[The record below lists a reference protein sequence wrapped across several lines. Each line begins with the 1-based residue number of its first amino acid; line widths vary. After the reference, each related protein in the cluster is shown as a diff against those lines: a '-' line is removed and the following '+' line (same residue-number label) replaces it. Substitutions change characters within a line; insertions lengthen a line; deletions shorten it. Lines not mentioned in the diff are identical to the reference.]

1 MKTPKSVNKTIK
13 KIFTSKYTLNLMFVV
28 AFVNLLCLIMCGKEK
43 QVALFFLVGFLTS
56 FFSNNMI
63 IVLGLPMLLVNLD
76 LLGSNSLIE
85 GMDDMKD
92 HNSKDDKHDNK
103 KKKKVKQEI
112 NNDDTDTDTDN
123 DTDTDSDNDSDEG
136 MTNQPKKNS
145 KPKKDLN
152 KTLSSSSYSSLGNRK
167 SKGIPHSKFTPSPS
181 PSTSGKKNDIDYA
194 ATVEESFKD
203 MEKTLGSSG
212 MKRLGGDTKNLIKQQ
227 KGLQDTMEQM
237 APLVD
242 GVGPLVDKM
251 GGVIE
256 SLGGAEGM
264 SKLANIASAFA
275 PKDKE
280 KN

>member
-92 HNSKDDKHDNK
+92 HHSKDDKHDNK
-103 KKKKVKQEI
+103 KKKKVKQEM
-112 NNDDTDTDTDN
+112 NNDDTDTH
-123 DTDTDSDNDSDEG
+123 TDTDSDNDSDEV

-145 KPKKDLN
+145 QPKKDLN
-152 KTLSSSSYSSLGNRK
+152 KTLSSSSYPSLCNRK
-167 SKGIPHSKFTPSPS
+167 SKGIPHSKFPP
-181 PSTSGKKNDIDYA
+181 P
-194 ATVEESFKD
+194 
-203 MEKTLGSSG
+203 
-212 MKRLGGDTKNLIKQQ
+212 
-227 KGLQDTMEQM
+227 
-237 APLVD
+237 P
-242 GVGPLVDKM
+242 
-251 GGVIE
+251 
-256 SLGGAEGM
+256 
-264 SKLANIASAFA
+264 
-275 PKDKE
+275 
-280 KN
+280 